1 MVGETRCY
9 VIQRRAHVIAAENSP
24 MLLVKIIPLG
34 GPSDSSL
41 TIGLNGS
48 TCGSGFSGES
58 AVELP

>member
-9 VIQRRAHVIAAENSP
+9 PEESPCNRSRNPP